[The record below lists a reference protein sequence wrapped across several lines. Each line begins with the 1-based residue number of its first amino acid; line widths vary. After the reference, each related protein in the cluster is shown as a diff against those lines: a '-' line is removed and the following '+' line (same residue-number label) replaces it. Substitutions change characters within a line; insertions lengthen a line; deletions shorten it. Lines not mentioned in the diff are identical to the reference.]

1 MLLLHG
7 RDAKGEDEGEEDHL
21 QGGGAAQHGRT
32 DKTEGEGNVNL
43 VNIADNIQANKEYGQ
58 EKTTN
63 TA

>member
-43 VNIADNIQANKEYGQ
+43 VNLADKIQTNK
-58 EKTTN
+58 
-63 TA
+63 